1 MSMRNRVVGVA
12 LALLA
17 GGMVLGQAGTAM
29 ADDHHGRH
37 HEGHGLGSLPVA
49 IVSPAPGQITKEHK
63 VTDTYKY
70 DPKGGSSSSSS
81 SEEQPPSSGSSAPST
96 PEPGPVTALKDTA
109 NSTAQSATSGVSSTA
124 DAALK

>member
-37 HEGHGLGSLPVA
+37 RGGVDLGALPVA
-49 IVSPAPGQITKEHK
+49 IVSPAPGKITKERK
-63 VTDTYKY
+63 VTTTYQY
-70 DPKGGSSSSSS
+70 DAKASGSSS
-81 SEEQPPSSGSSAPST
+81 SEEQPPPPSSASAPAS
-96 PEPGPVTALKDTA
+96 EPGPVTAAKDTV
-109 NSTAQSATSGVSSTA
+109 NSTAQSALSGASSA
-124 DAALK
+124 VDSAAK

>member
-12 LALLA
+12 LAVLA

-37 HEGHGLGSLPVA
+37 HEGHGLGPLPVA

-63 VTDTYKY
+63 VTETYKY

-81 SEEQPPSSGSSAPST
+81 EEQPPPSSPSASSPS
-96 PEPGPVTALKDTA
+96 EQPGPVTNLKDAA
-109 NSTAQSATSGVSSTA
+109 NSTAQSALSGASSTV
-124 DAALK
+124 DSAAK